1 MNKKYR
7 FKCDKLVRDNT
18 PDRMENQ
25 NIYSLYRVMDFS
37 EYFRRLNDKVFEEL
51 QEVVDAENEVER
63 TEEFAD
69 VIEVILALSELEKS
83 LNDQTIELLKSTFRL
98 ANYFGIIFSEIEK
111 IRLDKRMTKG
121 GFTDRIY
128 CEYIEMDQNNPH
140 IKYYLNKPDK
150 YPIILEL

>member
-18 PDRMENQ
+18 PDRMQNQ
-25 NIYSLYRVMDFS
+25 KIFSFDRIMDIS
-37 EYFRRLNDKVFEEL
+37 EYLRRLNDKVFEEL
-51 QEVVDAENEVER
+51 QEVIDAENETER

-69 VIEVILALSELEKS
+69 VIEVLLALKELEKS
-83 LNDQTIELLKSTFRL
+83 LNPQTIELLKSTFRL
-98 ANYFGIIFSEIEK
+98 ANYFGINFSEIEK
-111 IRLDKRMTKG
+111 IRIDKRMTKG
-121 GFTDRIY
+121 GFANRIY
-128 CEYIEMDQNNPH
+128 CEYIEMYQDNPH